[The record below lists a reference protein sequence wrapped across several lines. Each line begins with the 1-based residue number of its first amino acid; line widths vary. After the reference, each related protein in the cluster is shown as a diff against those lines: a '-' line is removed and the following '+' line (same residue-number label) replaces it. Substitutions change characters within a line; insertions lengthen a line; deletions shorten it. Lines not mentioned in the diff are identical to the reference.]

1 MSGEPLEIHLKT
13 KKEFHLLRKVWHI
26 LGVLFLFTFLYF
38 TGLER
43 AQQIIGLLVFMGL
56 VLAFELVRLNNKKFN
71 RFFFKFLKPFMRKN
85 ELNGFS
91 GVFPLMLG
99 VLVVLVVFPPLI
111 AQMSIL
117 FLAFGDPVASF
128 IGLLYGKTKVFREKT
143 LEGFIGCWL
152 CCCFLVASFWPQIYF
167 DKMLSLSL
175 FAISAGFIGAV
186 SELLD
191 LVGVN
196 DNFTIPVFSAC
207 GLWALSYGTSLV

>member
-1 MSGEPLEIHLKT
+1 M
-13 KKEFHLLRKVWHI
+13 
-26 LGVLFLFTFLYF
+26 
-38 TGLER
+38 
-43 AQQIIGLLVFMGL
+43 
-56 VLAFELVRLNNKKFN
+56 
-71 RFFFKFLKPFMRKN
+71 
-85 ELNGFS
+85 
-91 GVFPLMLG
+91 
-99 VLVVLVVFPPLI
+99 
-111 AQMSIL
+111 
-117 FLAFGDPVASF
+117 
-128 IGLLYGKTKVFREKT
+128 FREKT

-152 CCCFLVASFWPQIYF
+152 CCSFLVVSFWPQIYF